1 MNSFIQISTNNHTEV
16 RTVTIESVA
25 TGPAVL
31 KPAETV
37 SRPAQAAP
45 VQTLEPQGTKHMD
58 VEGSRRAPEQSR
70 NASAEAVRTSGEAET
85 AGTAEKAAEQR
96 PASNDN
102 IRKAVEEL
110 NKKMANSEAIF
121 GIHEKT
127 KRLTI
132 KIINKE
138 TKEVIREFP
147 PEKTLD
153 MIAKVWELAGV
164 MVDEKR

>member
-1 MNSFIQISTNNHTEV
+1 M
-16 RTVTIESVA
+16 TIESVA
-25 TGPAVL
+25 KSTVVYQAPESAV
-31 KPAETV
+31 
-37 SRPAQAAP
+37 RP
-45 VQTLEPQGTKHMD
+45 VQTAPVTGAEQPGVEHMD
-58 VEGSRRAPEQSR
+58 VESNEKLPEKSR
-70 NASAEAVRTSGEAET
+70 NVTAEGARTIAET
-85 AGTAEKAAEQR
+85 TGQNGNGKTVEQQS
-96 PASNDN
+96 ASNNN

-110 NKKMANSEAIF
+110 NKKMVNSEAIF
-121 GIHEKT
+121 GIHEAT

-132 KIINKE
+132 KIVDKD